1 MIERAIFAGGCFWCM
16 VHPFD
21 ELSGIE
27 SVLSGYTGGFTYNP
41 TYQDVCSGQT
51 GQTGHTEAVEILF
64 NPELID
70 YKTLLDIYW
79 QQVDP
84 TDALGQFQ
92 DRGDTYRPVIF
103 YTSEEQKKSAE
114 ESKRT
119 LQLSGKFKAPIVVTI
134 EPAQAFYVA
143 EEYHQDFYHKSPE
156 RYSLTSALRKHFL
169 NEVWKNKE

>member
-1 MIERAIFAGGCFWCM
+1 MERAIFAGGCFWCM

-21 ELSGIE
+21 ELSGID
-27 SVLSGYTGGFTYNP
+27 SVLSGYTGGTTENP
-41 TYQDVCSGQT
+41 TYRDVCS

-70 YKTLLDIYW
+70 YKTLLEIYW

-103 YTSEEQKKSAE
+103 YTSEEQKQLAE
-114 ESKRT
+114 ESKRV
-119 LQLSGKFKAPIVVTI
+119 LQLSGKFNADIVVTI
-134 EPAQAFYVA
+134 ESAQEFYVA
-143 EEYHQDFYHKSPE
+143 EDYHQNFYKKDPQ
-156 RYSLTSALRKHFL
+156 RYALTSALRHHFL
-169 NEVWKNKE
+169 NKIWQE

>member
-1 MIERAIFAGGCFWCM
+1 MMERAIFVGGCFWCM

-27 SVLSGYTGGFTYNP
+27 SVLSGYTGGTTENP
-41 TYQDVCSGQT
+41 TYRDVCS

-70 YKTLLDIYW
+70 YKTLLEIYW

-92 DRGDTYRPVIF
+92 DRGDTYHPVIF
-103 YTSEEQKKSAE
+103 
-114 ESKRT
+114 
-119 LQLSGKFKAPIVVTI
+119 
-134 EPAQAFYVA
+134 
-143 EEYHQDFYHKSPE
+143 
-156 RYSLTSALRKHFL
+156 
-169 NEVWKNKE
+169 

>member
-1 MIERAIFAGGCFWCM
+1 MMERAIFAGGCFWCM

-27 SVLSGYTGGFTYNP
+27 SVLSGYTGGTTENP
-41 TYQDVCSGQT
+41 TYRDVCS

-70 YKTLLDIYW
+70 YKTLLEIYW

-103 YTSEEQKKSAE
+103 YTSEEQKQQAE
-114 ESKRT
+114 ESKRA
-119 LQLSGKFKAPIVVTI
+119 LQLSGKFNADIVVTI
-134 EPAQAFYVA
+134 EPAQEFYVA
-143 EEYHQDFYHKSPE
+143 EDYHQDFYQKDPQ
-156 RYSLTSALRKHFL
+156 RYALTSALRHHFL
-169 NEVWKNKE
+169 KKIWQE

>member
-1 MIERAIFAGGCFWCM
+1 MERAIFAGGCFWCM

-21 ELSGIE
+21 ELAGIE
-27 SVLSGYTGGFTYNP
+27 SVLSGYTGGFTQNP
-41 TYQDVCSGQT
+41 TYQDVCS

-70 YKTLLDIYW
+70 YKTLLAIYW

-103 YTSEEQKKSAE
+103 YTSEAQKIQAE
-114 ESKRT
+114 ESKRS
-119 LQLSGKFKAPIVVTI
+119 LQLSRKFKKSIAVTI
-134 EPAQAFYVA
+134 EPAQEFYVA
-143 EEYHQDFYHKSPE
+143 EEYHQVFYRKRPE
-156 RYSLTSALRKHFL
+156 RYALTSALRSHYLKDIWL
-169 NEVWKNKE
+169 K

>member
-1 MIERAIFAGGCFWCM
+1 MERAIFAGGCFWCM

-27 SVLSGYTGGFTYNP
+27 SVLSGYTGGTTENP
-41 TYQDVCSGQT
+41 TYRDVCS

-70 YKTLLDIYW
+70 YKTLLEIYW

-92 DRGDTYRPVIF
+92 DRGDTYRAVIF
-103 YTSEEQKKSAE
+103 YTSEEQKQLAE
-114 ESKRT
+114 ESKRA
-119 LQLSGKFKAPIVVTI
+119 LQLSGKFNADIVVTI
-134 EPAQAFYVA
+134 ESAQEFYVA
-143 EEYHQDFYHKSPE
+143 EDYHQDFYKKDPQ
-156 RYSLTSALRKHFL
+156 RYALTSALRHHFL
-169 NEVWKNKE
+169 NKIWQE

>member
-1 MIERAIFAGGCFWCM
+1 MMERAIFAGGCFWCM

-27 SVLSGYTGGFTYNP
+27 SVLSGYTGGTTENP
-41 TYQDVCSGQT
+41 TYRDVCS

-64 NPELID
+64 NSELID
-70 YKTLLDIYW
+70 YKTLLEIYW

-103 YTSEEQKKSAE
+103 YTSEEQKLQAE
-114 ESKRT
+114 ESKRV
-119 LQLSGKFKAPIVVTI
+119 LQLSGKFNADIVVTI
-134 EPAQAFYVA
+134 EPAQKFYVA
-143 EEYHQDFYHKSPE
+143 EDYHQDFYKKDPQ
-156 RYSLTSALRKHFL
+156 RYALTSALRHHFL
-169 NEVWKNKE
+169 NKIWQE

>member
-1 MIERAIFAGGCFWCM
+1 MMERAIFAGGCFWCM

-21 ELSGIE
+21 ELAGIE
-27 SVLSGYTGGFTYNP
+27 SVLSGYTGGFTQNP
-41 TYQDVCSGQT
+41 TYQDVCS

-70 YKTLLDIYW
+70 YKTLLEIYW

-103 YTSEEQKKSAE
+103 YTSEEQKKLAE
-114 ESKRT
+114 ESKRI
-119 LQLSGKFKAPIVVTI
+119 LQLSGKFKEPIVVTI
-134 EPAQAFYVA
+134 EPEQEFYVA
-143 EEYHQDFYHKSPE
+143 EEYHQDFYRKSPE
-156 RYSLTSALRKHFL
+156 RYALTSALRRHFL
-169 NEVWKNKE
+169 REIWQK

>member
-1 MIERAIFAGGCFWCM
+1 MMERAIFAGGCFWCM

-27 SVLSGYTGGFTYNP
+27 SVLSGYTGGTTENP
-41 TYQDVCSGQT
+41 TYRDVCS

-70 YKTLLDIYW
+70 YKTLLEIYW

-92 DRGDTYRPVIF
+92 DRGDTYRAVIF
-103 YTSEEQKKSAE
+103 YTSEEQKQLAE
-114 ESKRT
+114 ESKRA
-119 LQLSGKFKAPIVVTI
+119 LQLSGKFNADIVVTI
-134 EPAQAFYVA
+134 ESAQEFYVA
-143 EEYHQDFYHKSPE
+143 EDYHQDFYKKDPQ
-156 RYSLTSALRKHFL
+156 RYALTSALRHHFL
-169 NEVWKNKE
+169 NKIWQE

>member
-1 MIERAIFAGGCFWCM
+1 MMERAIFAGGCFWCM

-21 ELSGIE
+21 ELSGID
-27 SVLSGYTGGFTYNP
+27 SVLSGYTGGTTENP
-41 TYQDVCSGQT
+41 TYRDVCS

-70 YKTLLDIYW
+70 YKTLLEIYW

-103 YTSEEQKKSAE
+103 YTSEEQKQLAE
-114 ESKRT
+114 ESKRV
-119 LQLSGKFKAPIVVTI
+119 LQLSGKFNADIVVTI
-134 EPAQAFYVA
+134 ESAQEFYVA
-143 EEYHQDFYHKSPE
+143 EDYHQNFYKKDPQ
-156 RYSLTSALRKHFL
+156 RYALTSALRHHFL
-169 NEVWKNKE
+169 NKIWQE

>member
-1 MIERAIFAGGCFWCM
+1 MMERAIFAGGCFWCM

-27 SVLSGYTGGFTYNP
+27 SVLSGYTGGTTENP
-41 TYQDVCSGQT
+41 TYRDVCS

-70 YKTLLDIYW
+70 YKTLLEIYW

-103 YTSEEQKKSAE
+103 YTAEEQKQQAE
-114 ESKRT
+114 ESKRA
-119 LQLSGKFKAPIVVTI
+119 LQLSGKFNADIVVTI
-134 EPAQAFYVA
+134 EPAQKFYVA
-143 EEYHQDFYHKSPE
+143 EDYHQDFYKKDPQ
-156 RYSLTSALRKHFL
+156 RYALTSALRHHFL
-169 NEVWKNKE
+169 NKIWQE

>member
-1 MIERAIFAGGCFWCM
+1 MMERAIFAGGCFWCM

-21 ELSGIE
+21 ELAGIE
-27 SVLSGYTGGFTYNP
+27 SVLSGYTGGFTQNP
-41 TYQDVCSGQT
+41 TYQDVCS

-70 YKTLLDIYW
+70 YKTLLAIYW

-103 YTSEEQKKSAE
+103 YTSEEQKKLAE
-114 ESKRT
+114 ESKRS
-119 LQLSGKFKAPIVVTI
+119 LQLSGKFKEPIMVTI
-134 EPAQAFYVA
+134 EPAQEFYVA
-143 EEYHQDFYHKSPE
+143 EEYHQDFYRKSPE
-156 RYSLTSALRKHFL
+156 RYALTSALRYHFL
-169 NEVWKNKE
+169 KDIWLK

>member
-1 MIERAIFAGGCFWCM
+1 MERAIFAGGCFWCM

-27 SVLSGYTGGFTYNP
+27 SVLSGYTGGTTENP
-41 TYQDVCSGQT
+41 TYRDVCS

-70 YKTLLDIYW
+70 YKTLLEIYW

-103 YTSEEQKKSAE
+103 YTSEEQKLQAE
-114 ESKRT
+114 ESKRV
-119 LQLSGKFKAPIVVTI
+119 LQLSGKFNADIVVTI
-134 EPAQAFYVA
+134 EPAQKFYVA
-143 EEYHQDFYHKSPE
+143 EDYHQDFYKKDPQ
-156 RYSLTSALRKHFL
+156 RYALTSALRHHFL
-169 NEVWKNKE
+169 NKIWQE